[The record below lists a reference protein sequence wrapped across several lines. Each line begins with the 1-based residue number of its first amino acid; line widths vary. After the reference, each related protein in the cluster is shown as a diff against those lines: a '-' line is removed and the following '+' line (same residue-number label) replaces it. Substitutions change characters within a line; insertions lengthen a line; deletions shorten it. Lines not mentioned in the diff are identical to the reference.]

1 MIYLIRHG
9 EPAAGWGAHPDPG
22 LSDLGRKQAEAA
34 ARTLVDLGARR
45 AVTSPLAR
53 CRQTCQPFERL
64 VETHGRIETRVGE
77 VITPPDVEDRPAWLK
92 QVMQGGWSEVEG
104 FDAWRAGMLEA
115 VRQCPD
121 ETAIFSHFV
130 AINVLVGL
138 LTGDDRVLIFRPGH
152 ASITRLENRG
162 GVLRVVELGSEGAL
176 QAL

>member
-22 LSDLGRKQAEAA
+22 LSEPGRRQAEAA
-34 ARTLVDLGARR
+34 ARTLAELGARR

-53 CRQTCQPFERL
+53 CRQTCQPFEKL
-64 VETHGRIETRVGE
+64 AETHGRVESRVGE
-77 VITPPDVEDRPAWLK
+77 IITPAGIEDRPAWLK
-92 QVMQGGWSEVEG
+92 QVMTGRWSDVDG
-104 FDAWRAGMLEA
+104 FADWRAGVLEA

-130 AINVLVGL
+130 AINMLVGL

-152 ASITRLENRG
+152 ASITKLENRG